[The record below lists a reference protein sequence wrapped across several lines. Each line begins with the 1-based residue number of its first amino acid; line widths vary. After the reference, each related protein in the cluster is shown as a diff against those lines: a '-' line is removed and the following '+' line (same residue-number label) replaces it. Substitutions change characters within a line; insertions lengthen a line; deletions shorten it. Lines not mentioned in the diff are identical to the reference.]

1 MSFSIPVKGGSIHLD
16 KEKNSFK
23 RTYKILGFIPASDGW
38 EKIRGNPVKVL
49 MTKVTMKQKGV
60 STGGGAGVSGANP
73 SANKATDVQFRQD
86 MIYLITDR
94 KGAKLEVYTSE
105 DTEKCREIASKV
117 AGYLNIPFENRSET
131 EG

>member
-1 MSFSIPVKGGSIHLD
+1 MSFSIPVKGGVIHLD

-38 EKIRGNPVKVL
+38 EKIRGNPVKIL

-60 STGGGAGVSGANP
+60 STGGGNVIGTANP
-73 SANKATDVQFRQD
+73 SANKATDVQFKQD

-105 DTEKCREIASKV
+105 DTDQCREIAT
-117 AGYLNIPFENRSET
+117 AAAAYMGIPFENRSEA
-131 EG
+131 ES